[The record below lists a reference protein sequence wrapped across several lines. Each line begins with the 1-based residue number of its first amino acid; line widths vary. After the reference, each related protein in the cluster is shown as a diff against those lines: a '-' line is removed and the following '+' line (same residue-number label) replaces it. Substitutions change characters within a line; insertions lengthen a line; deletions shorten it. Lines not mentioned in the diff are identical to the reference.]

1 MPPELV
7 DPPNATLEKD
17 SNEVDEPH
25 EGDTYEDKNDSE
37 NNTDHILLLKAKANA
52 VDHPYDCDCGDA
64 ENKLDYLRKI
74 INSLDK
80 GIHIQYLFLKN

>member
-1 MPPELV
+1 MEDL
-7 DPPNATLEKD
+7 LEM
-17 SNEVDEPH
+17 SNWVS
-25 EGDTYEDKNDSE
+25 YKNGNYTVRINLE
-37 NNTDHILLLKAKANA
+37 TGTKIR
-52 VDHPYDCDCGDA
+52 